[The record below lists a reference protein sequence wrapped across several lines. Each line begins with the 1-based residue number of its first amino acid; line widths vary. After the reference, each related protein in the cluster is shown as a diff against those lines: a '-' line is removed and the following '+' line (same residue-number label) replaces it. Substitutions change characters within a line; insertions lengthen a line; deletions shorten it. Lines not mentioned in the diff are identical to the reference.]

1 MDADDGAGGQTR
13 VGVADADP
21 PGPAARGP
29 EPSDPRSPNA
39 ADPDVTITGVH
50 VTEVDTVEA
59 AAGQATEAPAEP
71 DSFREGPSDEL
82 DAATEQAFRLP
93 PMAVVVGVTVLVA
106 VALLS
111 AVTGAAG
118 LPVGGVVTTLLDRLP
133 GLSIDSSLTERQAS
147 ILLQIRLPRLVLG
160 MLVGGALAMSGATY
174 QGVFRNPLADP
185 YLLGVS
191 AGAGLGAVLALGFG
205 LDVGWGPFGAVP
217 AAAFLGAV
225 LAVTASTIIAR
236 GSWAS
241 PATLLLGG
249 VAMAALFS
257 AAQTYALQ
265 RLDETRAR
273 EVLSWLFG
281 QLNTSGWSQIGL
293 LGPYVAVCGAVLLL
307 HRRHLDVLR
316 VGDDEARA
324 VGLDPARTRLLLVVA
339 ASLLTAAAVSVSGL
353 IAFVGLVVPHL
364 VRLLV
369 SSSYRVIVPLSAV
382 VGAAFLAFVDIGA
395 RTLNAPAE
403 LPVGVITAFV
413 GAPFFAFVLW
423 RGAARDAS

>member
-1 MDADDGAGGQTR
+1 MHTGDVSPGTAPTTLVTAPGRSDAGPSTLDPSTAAR
-13 VGVADADP
+13 LEAVAERAYRFP
-21 PGPAARGP
+21 PAAILAGL
-29 EPSDPRSPNA
+29 
-39 ADPDVTITGVH
+39 GV
-50 VTEVDTVEA
+50 
-59 AAGQATEAPAEP
+59 
-71 DSFREGPSDEL
+71 L
-82 DAATEQAFRLP
+82 
-93 PMAVVVGVTVLVA
+93 VTVA
-106 VALLS
+106 VFS
-111 AVTGAAG
+111 AVTGAAD
-118 LPVGGVVTTLLDRLP
+118 LPVGGVMASVVDRLP
-133 GLSIDSSLTERQAS
+133 GVSVDSTLTERQEA
-147 ILLQIRLPRLVLG
+147 ILFQIRLPRLVLG
-160 MLVGGALAMSGATY
+160 MLVGASLAMAGATY

-205 LDVGWGPFGAVP
+205 LDLGWGPFGAVP
-217 AAAFLGAV
+217 VAAFLGAI
-225 LAVTASTIIAR
+225 LAVTASATIAR
-236 GSWAS
+236 GSWTS

-257 AAQTYALQ
+257 AAQTFALQ

-281 QLNTSGWSQIGL
+281 QLNTSGWRQIGIV
-293 LGPYVAVCGAVLLL
+293 GPYVAACGVILLL

-324 VGLDPARTRLLLVVA
+324 VGLDPARTRLLMVVA
-339 ASLLTAAAVSVSGL
+339 ASLMTAAAVSVSGL

-369 SSSYRVIVPLSAV
+369 STSYRVIVPLSGV
-382 VGAAFLAFVDIGA
+382 VGAAFLAFVDVGA
-395 RTLNAPAE
+395 RTAIAPSE

-423 RGAARDAS
+423 RGAAGGTP